1 MISTCGSDAKMK
13 NVILLLMISIGGKGY
28 NLVDSSNAYISPRR
42 TYAFEM
48 FFPNSYGNTT
58 YKRQKNASNND
69 GSNKLCIKDQGY

>member
-28 NLVDSSNAYISPRR
+28 NLVDSSNAYISLGR

-48 FFPNSYGNTT
+48 FCPSSYGNTT
-58 YKRQKNASNND
+58 YKKKQT
-69 GSNKLCIKDQGY
+69 CIKQ

>member
-1 MISTCGSDAKMK
+1 VISTCGNDAKMK

-58 YKRQKNASNND
+58 YKKQQT
-69 GSNKLCIKDQGY
+69 CIKQ